1 MKITKIKILTIIMLC
16 LTLGMA
22 SCKSKAN
29 EFDSSKTITRYSRDS
44 ESGTRDGFFTAIG
57 FAEAAADDAKI
68 PGYVRATDNANMIS
82 LINNDEYG
90 IGYIALASLKES
102 GLKAVNYEGITP
114 SEEVVINGTYKLSRN
129 FNYVTKASNDCTE
142 DEWKLI
148 RAFLLFTSS
157 KEGIAIIKS
166 KDGITTT
173 SIASSKSFEELL
185 NQNENK
191 DLKDIC
197 AINNGNKIEIKFGGS
212 TSVEKIAKA
221 LTEAFAKHCPI
232 FKPTH
237 NHTGSGAAFKG
248 TQGGE
253 KNSVNS
259 LHIGFLSRE
268 FSNTETPVEGTYG
281 TICKDGIVV
290 VVNTK
295 NTLITNL
302 TKEQLKNI
310 YQTNS
315 IKWSD
320 IIGNV
325 K

>member
-1 MKITKIKILTIIMLC
+1 MKIAKIKILVVIMLC
-16 LTLGMA
+16 LTIGMA
-22 SCKSKAN
+22 SCKSKVN
-29 EFDSSKTITRYSRDS
+29 EFDNTKNITRYSRDS

-57 FAEAAADDAKI
+57 FAEAATDDAKI

-102 GLKAVNYEGITP
+102 GLKAVKYEGITP
-114 SEEVVINGTYKLSRN
+114 SEEAVIDGTYKLSRN
-129 FNYVTKASNDCTE
+129 FNYVTKTSDDCSA

-148 RAFLLFTSS
+148 RAFVLFTTS

-173 SIASSKSFEELL
+173 PIASAKSFDELL
-185 NQNENK
+185 NQDENK
-191 DLKDIC
+191 ELKEIC
-197 AINNGNKIEIKFGGS
+197 ALATENKIEIKFGGS

-221 LTEAFAKHCPI
+221 LTEAFSKHCPI
-232 FKPTH
+232 FKATH

-268 FSNTETPVEGTYG
+268 FSNSETPEEGTYG

-290 VVNTK
+290 VVNVK
-295 NTLITNL
+295 NTLVTNL

-310 YQTNS
+310 YQTTN

-320 IIGNV
+320 IISNV